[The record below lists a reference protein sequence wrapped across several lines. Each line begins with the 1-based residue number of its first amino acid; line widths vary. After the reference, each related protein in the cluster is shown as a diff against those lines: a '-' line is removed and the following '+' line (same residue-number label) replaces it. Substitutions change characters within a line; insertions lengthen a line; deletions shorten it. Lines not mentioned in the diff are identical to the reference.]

1 MANEALSKERRDI
14 PAVRPPADILEKDGS
29 YYIVMDM
36 PGVRKQELDI
46 SVEKKTL
53 TVQGMTAYPKMEAEK
68 ILDNEFEN
76 VRYVRQFT
84 LSDVVDKDRI
94 QANLDNGVLKLHMPK
109 VEQMQPKK
117 IEIKA
122 E

>member
-1 MANEALSKERRDI
+1 MANEAVSKEGQDI
-14 PAVRPPADILEKDGS
+14 PSVRPPADILEKDGS

-36 PGVRKQELDI
+36 PGVQKDALDI

-53 TVQGMTAYPKMEAEK
+53 VVQGMTSYPKMEAEK
-68 ILDNEFEN
+68 ILDSEFEN

-94 QANLDNGVLKLHMPK
+94 QANLENGVLKLHMPK
-109 VEQMQPKK
+109 VEEMKPKK